1 MNTLTRT
8 NAFRRDRWL
17 KRKDLIE
24 ITPLQGVNSLIDSLW
39 QIARVNMGE
48 RSYIKKLE
56 YMRVGNWVVYKLL
69 PFRCLH
75 YPNLMLTPGNRGKEK
90 TEFSWNFMYH

>member
-1 MNTLTRT
+1 
-8 NAFRRDRWL
+8 
-17 KRKDLIE
+17 
-24 ITPLQGVNSLIDSLW
+24 
-39 QIARVNMGE
+39 MGE

-75 YPNLMLTPGNRGKEK
+75 YPNLMLTPGNRGKEN

>member
-1 MNTLTRT
+1 
-8 NAFRRDRWL
+8 
-17 KRKDLIE
+17 
-24 ITPLQGVNSLIDSLW
+24 
-39 QIARVNMGE
+39 MGE

-75 YPNLMLTPGNRGKEK
+75 YPNLMLTPGNRGKR
-90 TEFSWNFMYH
+90 TLNLAGILCTINVPLILCIR

>member
-1 MNTLTRT
+1 
-8 NAFRRDRWL
+8 
-17 KRKDLIE
+17 
-24 ITPLQGVNSLIDSLW
+24 
-39 QIARVNMGE
+39 MGE

-69 PFRCLH
+69 PFRFLH
-75 YPNLMLTPGNRGKEK
+75 YPNLMLTPGNRGKEN